1 MGSTICKIVYF
12 DETSVTDYVQIV
24 AGGELQKTT
33 ELLKETSADAG
44 IKVDA
49 TAGVKMSGIF
59 KAILGLDASGS
70 VSANASTSINTDK
83 IAKNIVKNTILT
95 DFLEAV
101 DGNIKSNGKV
111 AKGAIKK
118 FVDYKISVEK
128 DSLSYIVMVSPY
140 LSMMKNGTNIPA
152 GEFSIA
158 VEKLENALKSA
169 KGYYEFVGTKGN
181 SKVILRFNILSL
193 RNNYKINDLLKM
205 NLSIY
210 AIKVGTS
217 SLDQLNINNELDI
230 DASSILPSN
239 PEYKPEED
247 SEESEDDKTKKI
259 DVYDVLLAGV
269 EVND

>member
-1 MGSTICKIVYF
+1 MKNTICKIVYF

-33 ELLKETSADAG
+33 ELLKESTTGAGAEAGVTGKAKMAGVLKAIFGLEAEGSISGNTSA
-44 IKVDA
+44 
-49 TAGVKMSGIF
+49 
-59 KAILGLDASGS
+59 
-70 VSANASTSINTDK
+70 SINADK

-95 DFLEAV
+95 DFLETLD
-101 DGNIKSNGKV
+101 DGIKNNGRNPR
-111 AKGAIKK
+111 GAIRK
-118 FVDYKISVEK
+118 FDNYRISVVK
-128 DSLSYIVMVSPY
+128 DSLSYIIMVSPY
-140 LSMMKNGTNIPA
+140 LSMMRNDTNISA
-152 GEFSIA
+152 GEYNIA
-158 VEKLENALKSA
+158 VEKLDNALKSA

-217 SLDQLNINNELDI
+217 SLDMLSINNELDI
-230 DASSILPSN
+230 DASVIQSIN
-239 PEYKPEED
+239 PDYNMD
-247 SEESEDDKTKKI
+247 TISEELEDKAKKI

-269 EVND
+269 EIND

>member
-33 ELLKETSADAG
+33 ELLKETTAG
-44 IKVDA
+44 VNTGVEA
-49 TAGVKMSGIF
+49 RAGVKMSGIF
-59 KAILGLDASGS
+59 KAILGFEASGS
-70 VSANASTSINTDK
+70 VYANASASINTDK

-95 DFLEAV
+95 DFLETV
-101 DGNIKSNGKV
+101 DGNIKSNGKA

-118 FVDYKISVEK
+118 FEGYRISVEK
-128 DSLSYIVMVSPY
+128 NSLSYIVMVSPY

-181 SKVILRFNILSL
+181 SRVILRFNISSL

-230 DASSILPSN
+230 DASSILLDN
-239 PEYKPEED
+239 PEYQPEAATD
-247 SEESEDDKTKKI
+247 ESKDDKTKKI

-269 EVND
+269 EIND